1 MRVFIAI
8 TLPDD
13 IRNNLFLLQE
23 KLQHLPTQAGLPIR
37 CKWVEKENF
46 HLTVSF
52 LGACTA
58 EQIQAIHTKLVR
70 QLTARPFEI
79 QLGNILLLPDGKHP
93 QVIAVDVLHGK
104 VSLESLAHTV
114 TKLVGGRFS
123 SPHATLARVK
133 HSLATPADVLQQMC
147 FTQYPVGTVRVDSV
161 SIVKSVLTAY
171 GPKYSVLHNVPLKK
185 A

>member
-1 MRVFIAI
+1 MRLFIAI

-23 KLQHLPTQAGLPIR
+23 KLQQLPIH

-46 HLTVSF
+46 HLTVCF
-52 LGACTA
+52 LGECTP
-58 EQIQAIHTKLVR
+58 EQVQATHAKLES
-70 QLTARPFEI
+70 QLTGRPFDI
-79 QLGNILLLPDGKHP
+79 QLGNILLLPDSKHP
-93 QVIAVDVLHGK
+93 QVLAVDILQGK
-104 VSLESLAHTV
+104 VPLESLAHTI

-133 HSLATPADVLQQMC
+133 HSPTTRADILQQVC
-147 FTQYPVGTVRVDSV
+147 FTEYPVGTCRVTTV
-161 SIVKSVLTAY
+161 CIIKSVLTPY
-171 GPKYSVLHNVPLKK
+171 GPKYTVLHEVALKK